1 MEIKY
6 QSTLG
11 GRVALSR
18 RIEPVEMVRCEGH
31 IETTSLNQTK
41 YYLKRVGFDT
51 PSATQPTDC

>member
-11 GRVALSR
+11 GRVALSAL
-18 RIEPVEMVRCEGH
+18 CEGH